1 MNQLISIAKEYS
13 IEISDDKCEQ
23 FKKYFELLIEWN
35 GFMNLTSI
43 TEKNDVMI
51 KHFLDSMM
59 AVKYVDLSGKTLI
72 DVGTGAGFPGLP
84 LKILVPELKVCLL
97 DSLNKRVK
105 FLNEVIDQL
114 SLSNIEAVHMR
125 AEDAANNKL
134 YREKFDYATSR
145 AVANLS
151 TLSEYCLPFVKTGGK
166 FVSYKS
172 DDCEEEINAS
182 KNAIKILGGKI
193 NKVESFEINSMDGEV
208 LGRSL
213 IIIDK
218 LNATEKKYPRKA
230 GVPGKSPL

>member
-1 MNQLISIAKEYS
+1 
-13 IEISDDKCEQ
+13 
-23 FKKYFELLIEWN
+23 
-35 GFMNLTSI
+35 
-43 TEKNDVMI
+43 MI

-172 DDCEEEINAS
+172 DDCEEEINTS